1 MVDIVAKNTVS
12 VSKLMG
18 SLELYK
24 YNPTAIQRVS
34 LDYLEAVTNAEVDIV
49 DPTNPF
55 VFLLETSAVQTA
67 LAVNETRLALRK
79 QYPSLSQNED
89 EVYMHMSDKDFSDR
103 FATPAESIFTFIVN
117 VNSFITH
124 AVDSPDEGCHK
135 VTIPRNT
142 EVVLGSWTFSLE
154 YPIDIRRFYNGMVQ
168 VTYDTDKMSPL
179 RSLSTNVIDY
189 VASKTADGVYLLK
202 FKVPLSQ
209 FVVEST
215 EFPVQVSTGFSQTVT
230 FSDNYYYCRVF
241 YKKEKG
247 AARWVEMNTTHTD
260 QVYDIYRPTAVL
272 KVLNSEQRLTVGIP
286 NVYLNNKTVD
296 GTVRVDVYTTKGPL
310 SEDLSSYQITAF
322 TTTLRAVDEL
332 SDINVYTAA
341 MSEVM
346 YMAYSDDM
354 VTGGSSPLS
363 FLELRN
369 RVINNAVGVNELPIT
384 NAQLVAFME
393 RKGFEIVKNVDVI
406 TNRIFVAT
414 KNLPP
419 PSNRRLITAANLSI
433 ETFVCNLDKL
443 IGLPGVS
450 TNSMDNPTRWTIH
463 SNTLFEYYNGF
474 IEIVPQDTLQQYLKG
489 TITKLASLSKEKKFL
504 YTPFY
509 YVLDNSNNEF
519 DMRAYHLDQ
528 PALTNLSFVS
538 QNPTALLEV
547 NTGSYSVAKT
557 TTGYKI
563 TIVTKSGSGYKQLM
577 TSQVGLQMSLVAEDE
592 NYPVFLMAKEA
603 RKINDE
609 RVYEFDILCNH
620 DIDGRHRMYITNF
633 QTEKA
638 EPILVPVSLST
649 KINLF
654 YTTSSVPTDYRSS
667 PMDLM
672 LGSFQLPSNSVGI
685 THEII
690 SVTFGHALTN
700 LWAQTRS
707 VADAEAYL
715 VYEEDVPM
723 YYEEDVYET
732 DPTTGLNFKLDP
744 VTNEPVFTVVQKA
757 GDMIYHNGEQVFK
770 HRRGDPILGLDLIAR
785 VEKQA
790 TDRHCDMLFVDGCY
804 YLATDTKYKD
814 YLKELANV
822 LDQWIYTDLGEID
835 SVLLEQTKMY
845 YYPKK
850 TVGSVEVMLNDDSKV
865 VMPAEQSLNVIL
877 YVRDVV
883 FKDMQLREEINRK
896 TVIYLNEA
904 LQKSIVSIS
913 TIMSDLKAL
922 YSNSVVSFKVWGLG
936 GEDNYDVVSIVN
948 QQDRLCLKKHLVPQ
962 EDGTLVVAEDITIN
976 YVNFTQS

>member
-1 MVDIVAKNTVS
+1 MVDIVAKNTIS

-18 SLELYK
+18 NLELYK
-24 YNPTAIQRVS
+24 YNPTAIQRVA

-67 LAVNETRLALRK
+67 LAINETRLALRK
-79 QYPSLSQNED
+79 QYPSLSQSED

-103 FATPAESIFTFIVN
+103 FATPAESIFTFIIN

-124 AVDSPDEGCHK
+124 ALDSPNEGCHK

-168 VTYDTDKMSPL
+168 VTYDTNKMSPL
-179 RSLSTNVIDY
+179 RTLSTNVIDY
-189 VASKTADGVYLLK
+189 VASKTADGTYLLK

-209 FVVEST
+209 FVVETT
-215 EFPVQVSTGFSQTVT
+215 EFPVQVSTGFAQTVV

-247 AARWVEMNTTHTD
+247 VAQWIEMNTTHTD
-260 QVYDIYRPTAVL
+260 QVYDIYNPTAVL
-272 KVLNSEQRLTVGIP
+272 KVLNSEQKLTVTIP
-286 NVYLNNKTVD
+286 GVYLNSKTVD
-296 GTVRVDVYTTKGPL
+296 GTVRIDVYTTKGPL
-310 SEDLSSYQITAF
+310 SEDLSNYQIAAF
-322 TTTLRAVDEL
+322 TTTLRAIDEL
-332 SDINVYTAA
+332 SDVTPYTAA
-341 MSEVM
+341 MSDVM

-354 VTGGSSPLS
+354 VTGGSAPLS

-369 RVINNAVGVNELPIT
+369 RVINNAVGVNQLPIT

-419 PSNRRLITAANLSI
+419 PSNQRLITAANLSV
-433 ETFVCNLDKL
+433 ETFVCNLNKL
-443 IGLPGVS
+443 TGQPGVS
-450 TNSMDNPTRWTIH
+450 VNSRDTPTRWTVR
-463 SNTLFEYYNGF
+463 SNTLFEYSNGF
-474 IEIVPQDTLQQYLKG
+474 IEIIPQDTLQKYVKG
-489 TITKLASLSKEKKFL
+489 SITKLASLSKEKKFL

-547 NTGSYSVAKT
+547 NTGSYSIEKT

-577 TSQVGLQMSLVAEDE
+577 ESHVGLQMSLVPEDE
-592 NYPVFLMAKEA
+592 NYPVFLMAKET
-603 RKINDE
+603 RRLNDE
-609 RVYEFDILCNH
+609 RVYEFNLVSNH
-620 DIDGRHRMYITNF
+620 DVDNRHRIYFTNF

-638 EPILVPVSLST
+638 ESISVPVALNT

-654 YTTSSVPTDYRSS
+654 YTTSSVPTDYRSA

-672 LGSFQLPSNSVGI
+672 LGSFQLPINSVGV
-685 THEII
+685 THEVI

-700 LWAQTRS
+700 LWTQTRS
-707 VADAEAYL
+707 VADTEAYL

-723 YYEEDVYET
+723 YYDEDIYQA
-732 DPTTGLNFKLDP
+732 DPVTGLEFTLDP
-744 VTNEPVFTVVQKA
+744 VTNEPVFTILHRA
-757 GDMIYHNGEQVFK
+757 GDLIYRDGQQVFK
-770 HRRGDPILGLDLIAR
+770 HRRGDPILGPALVAQIGER
-785 VEKQA
+785 A

-850 TVGSVEVMLNDDSKV
+850 TVGSVEVMLNDDSKA
-865 VMPAEQSLNVIL
+865 VMPAEQSLNVVL

-904 LQKSIVSIS
+904 LQKSVVSIS

-922 YSNSVVSFKVWGLG
+922 YTNSVVSFRVWGLG
-936 GEDNYDVVSIVN
+936 GESNYDVVSIVN

-962 EDGTLVVAEDITIN
+962 EDGTLVVAEDITIS
-976 YVNFTQS
+976 YVNFTQT